1 MGKISTVVNSLG
13 VVGEFANSIYGVT
26 TNAEAVGS
34 TSIQAIAAVITELVR
49 RRGSTGD
56 FYLIGPGSAGGVIV
70 KELVTYSAASSTNIT
85 VTAIANAFIAG
96 SFICPTD
103 GSEEPLAFIPDSAP
117 LSMVDSDG
125 TRTKKEWPDLPVG
138 QIVDSSELLPAWPS
152 DTSLQAWLVSR
163 LNQAGGGKFI
173 FDHLY
178 NA

>member
-1 MGKISTVVNSLG
+1 
-13 VVGEFANSIYGVT
+13 
-26 TNAEAVGS
+26 
-34 TSIQAIAAVITELVR
+34 
-49 RRGSTGD
+49 
-56 FYLIGPGSAGGVIV
+56 
-70 KELVTYSAASSTNIT
+70 
-85 VTAIANAFIAG
+85 
-96 SFICPTD
+96 
-103 GSEEPLAFIPDSAP
+103 
-117 LSMVDSDG
+117 MVDSDG